1 MTIIERKKIIEAYE
15 RSRSLGGTHEES
27 CASAALA
34 LGIDSELV
42 AIVVAEREP
51 A

>member
-1 MTIIERKKIIEAYE
+1 MSIIERSKILEAYE
-15 RSRSLGGTHEES
+15 RCVALGGTHDEA
-27 CASAALA
+27 CASTARA
-34 LGIDSELV
+34 LGIDPELV